1 LLQEFDI
8 EIKDRKDSEN
18 SVADH
23 LSRIIT
29 ECTDDSVGFSN
40 HFPDEQPFVVSH
52 TPLLWFAHI
61 VIYLATRKIPPHWS
75 KQEKD
80 RFFSQVRHYY

>member
-1 LLQEFDI
+1 M
-8 EIKDRKDSEN
+8 KDRKGSEN
-18 SVADH
+18 SVVDH
-23 LSRIIT
+23 LSRILI

-40 HFPDEQPFVVSH
+40 HFPDEQLFAMSDA
-52 TPLLWFAHI
+52 PLPWFAHI
-61 VIYLATRKIPPHWS
+61 VNYLVTGKILPYRS